1 MTQSPSPSTSFDT
14 NEELIDALKK
24 VVEGENAAVWGF
36 SYLLSFIPDNN
47 KNYATSIF
55 NLHRNQRDLFRL
67 KLRDL
72 NEIPPRPK
80 EGYSLPFEVSDIV
93 TAYKLAIFI
102 ENRLIGIY
110 LKLFSLTSKNERSQI
125 LDYALQGSLRM
136 LEFKDSPRA
145 LPGSLD

>member
-14 NEELIDALKK
+14 NEELKDALKK

-80 EGYSLPFEVSDIV
+80 EDYSLPFEVSDIV
-93 TAYKLAIFI
+93 TAFKLAIFI

-110 LKLFSLTSKNERSQI
+110 LKLFSLTSKNERSRI
-125 LDYALQGSLRM
+125 LDYALQGSLSM